1 MFVKKVLL
9 AILAVVMGVGD
20 AMAEEWQ
27 VSEQLTVT
35 EVADGVWVHTSWHT
49 FPSGVRFPGNG
60 LLVRD
65 GAELVL
71 IDTGWGIEATE
82 ELLDWIEATLALPV
96 RQAIITHFHA
106 DSLGG
111 AAALARRGIPIAG
124 HPLTRSLAEGLGV
137 PLPEPLPL
145 LNAGDAVVIGELEV
159 LYPGP
164 AHSRDNLFVWVQRA
178 GVLFGSCAIRTPSI
192 AGRGNVADADV
203 EHWPEAVRGAME
215 RYPRVRVVVPGHG
228 EAGDASLLAYTI
240 ELFETA
246 P

>member
-1 MFVKKVLL
+1 VKKILL
-9 AILAVVMGVGD
+9 AILALVMGIGN
-20 AMAEEWQ
+20 ALAKEWQ

-35 EVADGVWVHTSWHT
+35 EIADGVWVHTSWHT

-71 IDTGWGIEATE
+71 VDTGWGIEATE
-82 ELLDWIEATLALPV
+82 ELLDWIETTLALPV
-96 RQAIITHFHA
+96 RQAIITHFHE

-111 AAALARRGIPIAG
+111 AAALAERGIPFAG
-124 HPLTRSLAEGLGV
+124 HPLTRALAAGRGV
-137 PLPEPLPL
+137 PLPQPLPL

-159 LYPGP
+159 YYPGP
-164 AHSRDNLFVWVQRA
+164 AHSLDNLFVWVPRA
-178 GVLFGSCAIRTPSI
+178 AVLFGTCAIRTPGI

-203 EHWPEAVRGAME
+203 EHWPEAVRRAMK
-215 RYPRVRVVVPGHG
+215 RYPQVRIVVPGHG
-228 EAGDASLLAYTI
+228 EPGDASLLAYTI
-240 ELFETA
+240 ELFEAA